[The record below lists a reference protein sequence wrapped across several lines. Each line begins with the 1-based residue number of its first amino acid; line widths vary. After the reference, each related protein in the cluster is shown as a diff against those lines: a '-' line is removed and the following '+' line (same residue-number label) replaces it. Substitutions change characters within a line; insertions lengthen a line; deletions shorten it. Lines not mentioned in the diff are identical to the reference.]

1 MANYWGRSGAPMIQP
16 TKDELREI
24 IADQRE
30 ALADQ
35 GAKLISLLIENLALK
50 NRVTLAEK
58 LLDKKLLDGE
68 LRDDV
73 EHRIQQ
79 SRASVGSSR

>member
-79 SRASVGSSR
+79 SQASVGSSR